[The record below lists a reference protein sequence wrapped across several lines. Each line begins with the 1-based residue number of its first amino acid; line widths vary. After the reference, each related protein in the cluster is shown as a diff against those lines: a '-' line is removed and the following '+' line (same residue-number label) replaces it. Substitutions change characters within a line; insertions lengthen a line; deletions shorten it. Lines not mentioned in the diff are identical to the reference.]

1 MDTVNLPFPALSPSS
16 RSTVIKHTCL
26 SLLRV
31 RTIKSLCF
39 YFYTVIS
46 KNQTIFSFCFYFL
59 TVISKDQ
66 ILFSD

>member
-1 MDTVNLPFPALSPSS
+1 MDTVNLAFPALSPSS
-16 RSTVIKHTCL
+16 GSSVIKQACI
-26 SLLRV
+26 SLLHV

-46 KNQTIFSFCFYFL
+46 KNQAIFSFCFYFR

-66 ILFSD
+66 ILF